1 MNIETSPAQMRKNYF
16 WNTLGSLMNAAST
29 VLMLMAVTRTMGA
42 AAGGIFSLAYAIAQ
56 QLMVIGHFEIRTY
69 QATDTEEKFPFG
81 VYLGSRCITTICMM
95 IGVVI
100 YSATTQGL
108 TYEGLLFTLIASLR
122 LFDVVEDV
130 FHGMFQQ
137 HGRLDIAGRAFF
149 FRVLTTVVAFV
160 AGVVLTRNLLVSCL
174 VAFAASAVVMEIG
187 RAHV

>member
-108 TYEGLLFTLIASLR
+108 TYEGLL
-122 LFDVVEDV
+122 
-130 FHGMFQQ
+130 
-137 HGRLDIAGRAFF
+137 
-149 FRVLTTVVAFV
+149 
-160 AGVVLTRNLLVSCL
+160 LL
-174 VAFAASAVVMEIG
+174 
-187 RAHV
+187 